1 MHMYIMA
8 VQPNQGSRSK
18 ETQNREITPENADRM
33 QNAHFRA
40 RHRGYCSPSRS
51 ASGTGSIQTIWAPL
65 HRSFAPRQRVV
76 ARTRAEMPPSLGREK
91 IVRKFTIWAE
101 WTSRTPNKSHTRTP
115 RCTALPTEALQP
127 PSKRERGSS
136 SRRRTAPKNKKNHPV
151 QKPTMSL
158 DLRTTDTLSC
168 GCIDLYHWAI
178 NPFTAQ

>member
-1 MHMYIMA
+1 MRISGRDTGATARPGAALLVRAASRPYGRRSTE
-8 VQPNQGSRSK
+8 VSRPGSANTR
-18 ETQNREITPENADRM
+18 RNA
-33 QNAHFRA
+33 
-40 RHRGYCSPSRS
+40 
-51 ASGTGSIQTIWAPL
+51 
-65 HRSFAPRQRVV
+65 
-76 ARTRAEMPPSLGREK
+76 PSLGREK
-91 IVRKFTIWAE
+91 IVRKFTIWAV

-168 GCIDLYHWAI
+168 NTMCVYCLYHWAI
-178 NPFTAQ
+178 NPFTA

>member
-33 QNAHFRA
+33 QNAHSRG
-40 RHRGYCSPSRS
+40 RHRGNSSPSRS

-76 ARTRAEMPPSLGREK
+76 ARIRAEIPPSLGREK
-91 IVRKFTIWAE
+91 IVRKFPPGTE

-136 SRRRTAPKNKKNHPV
+136 SRRRTVPKNKKNHPV

-158 DLRTTDTLSC
+158 DLRTTDTLLC
-168 GCIDLYHWAI
+168 RYINLYRWAI